1 MRCRVPYFAPMMK
14 LDDDP
19 EPLDGKYLGIIS
31 EDFVQVSD
39 IVKEACYQVR
49 ARKISDY
56 PIVVACR
63 VVQPIGGLFIP
74 SGQYDLVFNYSLSYV
89 GEFVDRELMDDE
101 GLTAFQQAYKDPDE
115 YCCLFVVEETFTNFV
130 FIPYPD
136 DSQEIEN

>member
-1 MRCRVPYFAPMMK
+1 MEK

-31 EDFVQVSD
+31 EDFVQVAD
-39 IVKEACYQVR
+39 LVKEACYQVR
-49 ARKISDY
+49 ARKISGQ

-63 VVQPIGGLFIP
+63 VVQPIGSLFIP
-74 SGQYDLVFNYSLSYV
+74 SGQYDLVFNYFLSYV
-89 GEFVDRELMDDE
+89 DEFIQRGLMDDE
-101 GLTAFQQAYKDPDE
+101 GLEIFNTAYRDPDE

>member
-1 MRCRVPYFAPMMK
+1 MLPK

-31 EDFVQVSD
+31 EDFVQVAD
-39 IVKEACYQVR
+39 LIKEATYQVK
-49 ARKISDY
+49 ARKISAH

-63 VVQPIGGLFIP
+63 VMQPIGQLFVP
-74 SGQYDLVFNYSLSYV
+74 AGQHDLVFNYFLTYV
-89 GEFVDRELMDDE
+89 YEFVQRELMDDE
-101 GLTAFQQAYKDPDE
+101 GLARFVETYKDPEE

-136 DSQEIEN
+136 EGTTDLAD